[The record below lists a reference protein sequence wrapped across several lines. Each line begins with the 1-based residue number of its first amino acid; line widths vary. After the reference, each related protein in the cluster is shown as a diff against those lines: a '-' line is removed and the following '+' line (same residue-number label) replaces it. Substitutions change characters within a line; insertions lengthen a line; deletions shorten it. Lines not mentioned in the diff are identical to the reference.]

1 MNYPEEKVMQAFSKY
16 TILARDGV
24 ADKEVVQLYT
34 ADDDIRSLLDRFAN
48 EVNCVLIR
56 TTDNLYMVPETRLSP
71 FHVSNDWIKRNYLRS
86 DAVNADIYLLYF
98 ATIVLFGS
106 FFDRYNSQEQTLQFI
121 TLADWVTAMNERI
134 HHLQS
139 HDEEVLVDLEKEFS
153 YNWRAIIDKW
163 EDMDDIK
170 ETAKRQS
177 GNTISRL
184 SFIDT
189 AKRFLIMEGLL
200 KEIGNHEVTITEK
213 AKIIIQR
220 FFMDA
225 SYNNNIFEFIYA
237 EEEGEQNASD

>member
-1 MNYPEEKVMQAFSKY
+1 MNYPEREVMQAFSLY
-16 TILARDGV
+16 TQLARDGV
-24 ADKEVVQLYT
+24 ADKEAVQLYMGN
-34 ADDDIRSLLDRFAN
+34 DDVRSLIERFAH
-48 EVNCVLIR
+48 EVQCVIIR
-56 TTDNLYMVPETRLSP
+56 TTENLYMIPKTRLSP
-71 FHVSNDWIKRNYLRS
+71 FHVSNEWIKRNYLRS

-121 TLADWVTAMNERI
+121 SLADWVTAMNERI
-134 HHLQS
+134 SYLQS
-139 HDEEVLVDLEKEFS
+139 HDEEDLIEKEKEFS

-189 AKRFLIMEGLL
+189 AKKFLVSEGLIR
-200 KEIGNHEVTITEK
+200 EIGNNEVTITEK
-213 AKIIIQR
+213 TKIIIQR
-220 FFMDA
+220 YFMDTD
-225 SYNNNIFEFIYA
+225 YNNNIFEFLYD
-237 EEEGEQNASD
+237 EEDELDASD